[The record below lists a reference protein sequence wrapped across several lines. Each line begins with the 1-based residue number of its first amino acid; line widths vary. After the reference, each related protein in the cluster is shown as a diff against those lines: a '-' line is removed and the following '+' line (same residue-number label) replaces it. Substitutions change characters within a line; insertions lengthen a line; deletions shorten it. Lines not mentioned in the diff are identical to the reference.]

1 MSFSTIDN
9 IDAFVIKLQR
19 NGTDI
24 YIGDADGSRS
34 RTTISGYVASK
45 QTISPFVG
53 GFSFLDAPSSTSSV
67 TYKVVVRD
75 NNADNCSFFLNRGS
89 DNTDQV
95 NNARGASSIQVME
108 IASSIL
114 T

>member
-1 MSFSTIDN
+1 MSYSTLDN

-24 YIGDADGSRS
+24 YIGDAAGSRS
-34 RTTISGYVASK
+34 RTTIAGYNASK
-45 QTISPFVG
+45 QNISPFVG

-75 NNADNCSFFLNRGS
+75 NNADGCSFFLNRGS
-89 DNTDQV
+89 DDTDQI